1 MRMLIAKFRRRRNRR
16 ILLRHSRWCVRIS
29 KLQLSLLDRRSRLFK
44 EKQRLKLETPSSESG
59 EEHIRQMQAV
69 DRELENLNLMFPL
82 GLQSEQEQTMLE
94 DMQLLHR
101 NMITVLQSRS

>member
-29 KLQLSLLDRRSRLFK
+29 KLQLSLLSRRSKVFK
-44 EKQRLKLETPSSESG
+44 EKQQLGKQATSDMDKAEYLNRLREL
-59 EEHIRQMQAV
+59 

-82 GLQSEQEQTMLE
+82 GLQSEQEQMMLE

-101 NMITVLQSRS
+101 NMITVLQNRS